1 MRRRPASES
10 SLRKSSGGWWTTF
23 ARYPGSNRSSVAAFL
38 FLGLFY
44 ELMTFLFVVAMTIVV
59 TIFILTG
66 ATTIVVFVWM
76 MRMRMGLL
84 LMVSIRSGS
93 VLISPVDES
102 VGVGVGGR
110 RFSSVPGSDSDRG
123 RVHVQTVCE
132 LHLARLVALRPMYFS
147 SPSKYLQGG
156 PLTNASK
163 LPRRNLGTFCSN
175 QISSAHGWNDFP
187 KLLHVLLHCCCTSLL
202 LHPALLQWVDGS

>member
-84 LMVSIRSGS
+84 LMGASTCSNCMRTPSCPACRPAAHVLFFPFKVPSGGATHKRFQVTPTQLRYLLLKS
-93 VLISPVDES
+93 NFFSAWME
-102 VGVGVGGR
+102 
-110 RFSSVPGSDSDRG
+110 RFSKTSA
-123 RVHVQTVCE
+123 C
-132 LHLARLVALRPMYFS
+132 
-147 SPSKYLQGG
+147 
-156 PLTNASK
+156 AS
-163 LPRRNLGTFCSN
+163 
-175 QISSAHGWNDFP
+175 A
-187 KLLHVLLHCCCTSLL
+187 LL
-202 LHPALLQWVDGS
+202 LHFSTSAPSTSPVG